1 MMSPR
6 HTESNLDQYIR
17 QRVREAR
24 NEVNETQ
31 DDLAEALNKNR
42 VTISDMERGRIAI
55 NASDL
60 ANIAAHYGKPI
71 SYFFPSRLTV
81 SKESLSNLDQEILVL
96 FWSLEEGQQYIAIE
110 NLRQQVELSRKAL
123 DRMFNDSMHENDEK

>member
-1 MMSPR
+1 MAR
-6 HTESNLDQYIR
+6 RNYQEDKINQYIQ
-17 QRVREAR
+17 QRIREAR

-31 DDLAEALNKNR
+31 DDLAEALGKNR

-60 ANIAAHYGKPI
+60 AQIATHYGKPI
-71 SYFFPSRLTV
+71 SYFYPRRLTV
-81 SKESLSNLDQEILVL
+81 SKESLSNLDEEMLVL

-110 NLRQQVELSRKAL
+110 NLRQQAQLTKKAL
-123 DRMFNDSMHENDEK
+123 NRMFDDSVNED